1 MAWQPDYATLAELK
15 SFMRISDTVDDAEL
29 GFAITA
35 ASRSIDAHTG
45 RQFGLLAAPTLWT
58 YLARPDLARGRWVVD
73 IDDLMTAV
81 GLVVNVPTVGNT
93 TEFVTEPVNGATKG
107 RPWIRVVFN
116 RNQSVVP
123 VCTDNYTVNVTGQY
137 GWATVPVAVKEAT
150 LLQASRFA
158 KRRDAPFGV
167 AGSPDLGSEVRLL
180 AKVDPDV
187 AVILTPYRRIGRVG

>member
-45 RQFGLLAAPTLWT
+45 RQFGLLAAPTQWVYT
-58 YLARPDLARGRWVVD
+58 AWPDLKRGRWCVD

-93 TEFVTEPVNGATKG
+93 TEFVTEPVNAAGKG
-107 RPWIRVVFN
+107 RAWTRVVFN
-116 RNQSVVP
+116 RQASVLP
-123 VCTDNYTVNVTGQY
+123 QFTDNYTVNVTGQF
-137 GWATVPVAVKEAT
+137 GWTSVPVPVKEAC

-187 AVILTPYRRIGRVG
+187 AVVLTPYRRIGRVG

>member
-1 MAWQPDYATLAELK
+1 MVWQPDYATLAELK

-29 GFAITA
+29 AFAISA
-35 ASRSIDAHTG
+35 ASRSIDAHTD
-45 RQFGLLAAPTLWT
+45 RQFGQLASPILWS
-58 YLARPDLARGRWVVD
+58 YLAWPDLHRNRWVVE

-81 GLVVNVPTVGNT
+81 GLIVEVPTVGTT
-93 TEFVTEPVNGATKG
+93 TEFTKEPLNGAGKA
-107 RPWIRVVFN
+107 RPWTRIVFN
-116 RNQSVVP
+116 RLASVHP
-123 VCTDNYTVNVTGQY
+123 VCTDNYAVNVTGQF
-137 GWATVPVAVKEAT
+137 GWTVVPVAVKEAC

-167 AGSPDLGSEVRLL
+167 AGSPDLGSEIRLL